1 VLLVACSRRVLGAMV
16 CFYLNTM
23 PLKIEEYSMSYELH
37 ETAGKRERLASG
49 VPFCNVSIPGKTS
62 IDENVV
68 TP

>member
-1 VLLVACSRRVLGAMV
+1 
-16 CFYLNTM
+16 M